1 MYDSLCSTV
10 VHQTAHESKHLALQ
24 ALQRERTG
32 RLARNELDPRIDIA
46 GGPIFPRS
54 KRPEGSEVN
63 ATAAEATDWT

>member
-1 MYDSLCSTV
+1 MDDSLCTTA
-10 VHQTAHESKHLALQ
+10 VHQTAHESRQLALQ

-54 KRPEGSEVN
+54 Q
-63 ATAAEATDWT
+63 